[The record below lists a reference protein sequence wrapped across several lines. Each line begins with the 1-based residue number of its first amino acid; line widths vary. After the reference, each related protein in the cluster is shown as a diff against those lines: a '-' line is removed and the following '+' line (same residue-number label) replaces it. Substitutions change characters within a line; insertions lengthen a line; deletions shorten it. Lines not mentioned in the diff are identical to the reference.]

1 MLEHIGVN
9 RMKKLLAMVI
19 SLTLINNYVSA
30 EGFNYDY
37 VQARIGTTN
46 SQATDELYIIEVSKS
61 VHENIAVRGGLGY
74 RYGDWNLTGKYKEQ
88 TSLGITAET
97 IFHQELTTNTD
108 ILLSVGYSNTDYK
121 STCVTTAA
129 HYICSASTTRAN
141 NHEYF
146 GVSLG
151 IRQRLSDSIEAELH
165 YAGVK
170 ANNSPTIN
178 QVHLSLLK
186 ELTSKLSIGANYRWN
201 TNRNDFDQSEIVLRR
216 KF

>member
-1 MLEHIGVN
+1 MLEQLGVN

-19 SLTLINNYVSA
+19 SLTLINSYVSA

-121 STCVTTAA
+121 S
-129 HYICSASTTRAN
+129 
-141 NHEYF
+141 F
-146 GVSLG
+146 
-151 IRQRLSDSIEAELH
+151 
-165 YAGVK
+165 
-170 ANNSPTIN
+170 
-178 QVHLSLLK
+178 
-186 ELTSKLSIGANYRWN
+186 
-201 TNRNDFDQSEIVLRR
+201 
-216 KF
+216 

>member
-1 MLEHIGVN
+1 M
-9 RMKKLLAMVI
+9 
-19 SLTLINNYVSA
+19 
-30 EGFNYDY
+30 
-37 VQARIGTTN
+37 
-46 SQATDELYIIEVSKS
+46 YIIEVSKS

-74 RYGDWNLTGKYKEQ
+74 SYGDWNLTGKYKEQ
-88 TSLGITAET
+88 SSLNITAEA
-97 IFHQELTTNTD
+97 IFHQELRTNTD
-108 ILLSVGYSNTDYK
+108 ILLSVGYSNSDYK

-129 HYICSASTTRAN
+129 HYICSASTTRLN
-141 NHEYF
+141 NHEYY
-146 GVSLG
+146 GLSLG
-151 IRQRLSDSIEAELH
+151 IRQRLSDSIEDELY

-178 QVHLSLLK
+178 QVHLSLMK

>member
-1 MLEHIGVN
+1 
-9 RMKKLLAMVI
+9 MKNKLFI
-19 SLTLINNYVSA
+19 ITIFLTLLGNASNA
-30 EGFNYDY
+30 ENFNYDY
-37 VQARIGTTN
+37 IKARLGTTN

-74 RYGDWNLTGKYKEQ
+74 SYGDWNLTGKYKEQ
-88 TSLGITAET
+88 SYLNITAEA
-97 IFHQELTTNTD
+97 IFHQELRTNTD
-108 ILLSVGYSNTDYK
+108 ILLSVGYSNSDYK

-129 HYICSASTTRAN
+129 HYICSASTTRLN
-141 NHEYF
+141 NHEYY

-151 IRQRLSDSIEAELH
+151 IRQRLSDSIEAELY

-170 ANNSPTIN
+170 ANNSQTIN
-178 QVHLSLLK
+178 QVHLSLMK

-201 TNRNDFDQSEIVLRR
+201 TNGADFNQSELVLRR